1 MPIVHREGGGGAAV
15 QFMSDAAAVDCQKQM
30 KCWRLFRSLLELLI
44 PCCGCS
50 YVEHE
55 EAEDVYVRQ
64 PSAAASGRTEA
75 TVTGTIFGRRNG
87 RVSFC
92 IQQTSRATAPA
103 LLLDLAVPTRVLA
116 REMMTG
122 LLRIALECNV
132 SYNDAQK
139 NGSLFSVPVW
149 TMYFNGKKVGLAIRR
164 NPTKADL
171 GFLKVMRSVFV
182 GAGVVGRKS
191 APENVGEE
199 GRPDELMYFR
209 ANFKRV
215 SGSGDSESFHLIN
228 PDGNVGQELSIS
240 FRRSRKTKA

>member
-1 MPIVHREGGGGAAV
+1 MPIIHHEVGGGRGAV

-55 EAEDVYVRQ
+55 EAEDIYVRQ
-64 PSAAASGRTEA
+64 PSVGASGRTEA
-75 TVTGTIFGRRNG
+75 TITGTIFGRRKG

-92 IQQTSRATAPA
+92 IQHNSKATTPA

-122 LLRIALECNV
+122 LLRISLECNV
-132 SYNDAQK
+132 DAQK
-139 NGSLFSVPVW
+139 SGSLFSVPVW

-182 GAGVVGRKS
+182 GAGIVGRKT
-191 APENVGEE
+191 APENGLEE
-199 GRPDELMYFR
+199 GCPDELMYFR

-228 PDGNVGQELSIS
+228 PDGNVGQELSIF